1 MKASTTR
8 RYLDFI
14 TGRFSGRDVH
24 IVASGPSL
32 AGFDYSYFQDK
43 TVIAVNHSYK
53 KTPFDFKVFS
63 DRSFVRKEDPAS
75 IDNGFSL
82 CPAKAHGE
90 TDKVINFAYSSQ
102 YQEEPGP
109 VYGMGSS
116 GLVALTI
123 ALQGGASRV
132 FLWGYD
138 YTFQVKDGQTVHH
151 ATQGEF
157 MHRVTQPAQK
167 VIYETVIPRFR
178 VYPANRVF
186 NMSPESAIP
195 YFPKLLDRP

>member
-24 IVASGPSL
+24 IIGSGPSL
-32 AGFDYSYFQDK
+32 TAFDYSYFQDK
-43 TVIAVNHSYK
+43 TVIAVNHAYK
-53 KTPFDFKVFS
+53 KVAFDFKVFS
-63 DRSFVRKEDPAS
+63 DRSFVRKEDPAC
-75 IDNGFSL
+75 IDNGLSL
-82 CPAKAHGE
+82 CPKRAHPE
-90 TDKVINFAYSSQ
+90 TDKVINFEYSSQ
-102 YQEEPGP
+102 FSSQPGQ

-123 ALQGGASRV
+123 ALQGTASRV
-132 FLWGYD
+132 FLWGFD
-138 YTFQVKDGQTVHH
+138 YTFQVKDGQTIHH

-157 MHRVTQPAQK
+157 FHRVTQPTQK

-178 VYPANRVF
+178 VYPADRVF